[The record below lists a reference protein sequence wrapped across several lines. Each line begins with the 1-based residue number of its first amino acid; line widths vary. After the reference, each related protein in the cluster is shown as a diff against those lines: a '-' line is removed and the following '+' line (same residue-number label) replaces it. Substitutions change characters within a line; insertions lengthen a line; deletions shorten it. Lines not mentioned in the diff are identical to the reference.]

1 MAYERLNRTVNY
13 QGKIVQMCTDT
24 LALPNGHEVEWDL
37 VHHKGAAAILPV
49 DSNGNL
55 ILVRQ
60 YRNGPQKEILEIP
73 AGTNNEGEDFAV
85 CAARELEEEIGYTA
99 EEIHPLIELYTTVA
113 FCDEKIGIYYTE
125 KLRPSKQHLDEDEF
139 VTIERYPL
147 EKVVDMILDGTIQDS
162 KTMAAVLAYQELKR
176 RQGAQAK

>member
-1 MAYERLNRTVNY
+1 MAYERLERRVNY
-13 QGKIVQMCTDT
+13 QGRIVEMCTDVI
-24 LALPNGHEVEWDL
+24 ALPNGKTVEWDM

-49 DSNGNL
+49 DEDGKL

-60 YRNGPQKEILEIP
+60 FRNGPQKEILEIP
-73 AGTNNEGEDFAV
+73 AGGLNPGEDFLT
-85 CAARELEEEIGYTA
+85 CAARELEEEIGYRA

-125 KLRPSKQHLDEDEF
+125 KMVPTVQHLDEDEF

-147 EKVVDMILDGTIQDS
+147 QKVVDMIMDGTIQDS
-162 KTMAAVLAYQELKR
+162 KTMAAVLAYKELKS
-176 RQGAQAK
+176 RQ